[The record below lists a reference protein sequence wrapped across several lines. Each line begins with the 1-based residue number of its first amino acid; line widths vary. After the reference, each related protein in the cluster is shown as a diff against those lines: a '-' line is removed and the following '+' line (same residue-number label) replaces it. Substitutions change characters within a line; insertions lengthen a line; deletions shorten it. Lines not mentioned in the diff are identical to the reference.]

1 MKWTLL
7 ILLIFLSGI
16 ASAEC
21 KSFVVN
27 GEYTQVCDFGQN
39 THRGRRYA
47 SEYNQEQDL
56 RELEIEQKRI
66 QIEQMR
72 LENEYRRQ
80 QLNTAKNTNFSSNKQ
95 IAPKF
100 NHARSLGK
108 EFYSIPHPAPKGC
121 MWMKHYSTKKYN
133 LEC

>member
-1 MKWTLL
+1 MKW
-7 ILLIFLSGI
+7 ILLLSLIFISAN

-21 KSFVVN
+21 KSYLIN

-80 QLNTAKNTNFSSNKQ
+80 QLNNSN
-95 IAPKF
+95 
-100 NHARSLGK
+100 S
-108 EFYSIPHPAPKGC
+108 
-121 MWMKHYSTKKYN
+121 KH
-133 LEC
+133 